1 VNNLH
6 LFGSHFANHIAK
18 TAKIDEMYNSD
29 LTDSE
34 RELVKH
40 FFGKKDN
47 RGTKPINKRRDIV
60 NAILYVVKSGI
71 QWRMLPKDFA
81 P

>member
-18 TAKIDEMYNSD
+18 TAKVDEMYDSD

-34 RELVKH
+34 WELVRH

-47 RGTKPINKRRDIV
+47 RGTKPMLKKNKI
-60 NAILYVVKSGI
+60 
-71 QWRMLPKDFA
+71 
-81 P
+81 